1 MLGTVFST
9 FQLGGSVMSKPVAL
23 VAQPDSVEV
32 EDGIRGILRRADTEL
47 RRERGEGSAPSIPT
61 SQNPAELVRRVAGT
75 SAEEVE
81 RVVLEL
87 QNLSELL
94 RSEGDRVNREVEEY
108 IKLNGHATSAMQVV
122 STALK
127 QLSDAIPTTRT

>member
-1 MLGTVFST
+1 
-9 FQLGGSVMSKPVAL
+9 MSKPVAL

-47 RRERGEGSAPSIPT
+47 RRERGEGGAPSIAT

-87 QNLSELL
+87 QKLSDLL
-94 RSEGDRVNREVEEY
+94 RSERDRVNREVEGY
-108 IKLNGHATSAMQVV
+108 IKLDSHATSAMQVV